1 MEIAVQVLAGTLMVL
16 GTVLGLVWFQRS
28 LDRPGGRTGLGGI
41 GDAFGN
47 LTDVFEPGQARAAR
61 ELKHH
66 LNTGPVTPVPDD
78 DDDDPVRLIT
88 HPDGTPRTVRVRRS
102 TGLRLAPL
110 TGEQALAIVTWRYP
124 PPYDCYDMTGAGPDE
139 LLTPGAGYFAVL
151 AGGRLVGFWAFGDDG
166 RVPGGEYDDSALDIG
181 GGLRPE
187 LVGRG
192 LGREVVAAGLA
203 HGRELFAPIAFRVT
217 VASFN
222 ERALRT
228 VEAAGFRRVDRF
240 VAPTGRSFEVLVRA
254 ER

>member
-1 MEIAVQVLAGTLMVL
+1 M
-16 GTVLGLVWFQRS
+16 
-28 LDRPGGRTGLGGI
+28 
-41 GDAFGN
+41 
-47 LTDVFEPGQARAAR
+47 
-61 ELKHH
+61 
-66 LNTGPVTPVPDD
+66 PDD

-88 HPDGTPRTVRVRRS
+88 DPDGTPRTVRIRRS

-254 ER
+254 ERSAGVSRRPGRRGRRGRPRRPGSPRAPRRRPPAGRTRPPPAGRACRRGPSGP